1 MFVPKIDFSKEPY
14 KSMVD
19 LKDPERSK
27 KLIQVIVSLI
37 GPPDENGKFK
47 FTKEQIMKLNQQFF
61 GNFNRNLLN

>member
-27 KLIQVIVSLI
+27 KLIQVIVSFI

-47 FTKEQIMKLNQQFF
+47 FTKEQLMKLNQQFL
-61 GNFNRNLLN
+61 GKFNRDFLN